1 MLNNK
6 TDKQSF
12 MRLPKIGDR
21 CPHTG
26 LSRTTLTCILK
37 SGNVRSHT
45 VQLPGRSRGCRVI
58 DVQSLL
64 DYIGS
69 CRINP
74 PKIMK
79 GDRMLENKKSYRKN
93 LKKHCDEVL
102 YNILNQIP
110 KWSIN
115 YSSLDPSTKKV
126 ISRFIDECV
135 DLRMSNGVSDPLTEL
150 VIALKSDVGWIGSVK
165 EGSVE
170 FFIDHRLDYLKNEAM
185 EKSIAEESR
194 KRERAEE
201 HKKLLTLQ

>member
-1 MLNNK
+1 
-6 TDKQSF
+6 
-12 MRLPKIGDR
+12 
-21 CPHTG
+21 
-26 LSRTTLTCILK
+26 
-37 SGNVRSHT
+37 
-45 VQLPGRSRGCRVI
+45 
-58 DVQSLL
+58 
-64 DYIGS
+64 
-69 CRINP
+69 
-74 PKIMK
+74 MK

-185 EKSIAEESR
+185 MKSIAEDSR

>member
-1 MLNNK
+1 M
-6 TDKQSF
+6 
-12 MRLPKIGDR
+12 P
-21 CPHTG
+21 
-26 LSRTTLTCILK
+26 
-37 SGNVRSHT
+37 
-45 VQLPGRSRGCRVI
+45 
-58 DVQSLL
+58 
-64 DYIGS
+64 
-69 CRINP
+69 
-74 PKIMK
+74 
-79 GDRMLENKKSYRKN
+79 YRKN

-185 EKSIAEESR
+185 MKTIAEER
-194 KRERAEE
+194 L
-201 HKKLLTLQ
+201 KKEKYKEFEKTLNTSIAL